1 MVGVI
6 HRDESGPALLRRW
19 LEEIQPD
26 VITLELSHYGIRF
39 RRELGDQYKEII
51 VRVTNKR
58 EERGERCN
66 SEAFASLISYV
77 SIPYEYEAI
86 SGYAAEQSIPFHLID
101 MDFFSYV
108 KLRAIE
114 DLLSKDNIE
123 AMLADM
129 EGMNGNLELATARLY
144 FDKGINVAHYDR
156 EMYIRDRYMAAR
168 IDDLMK
174 HRQNKKFLHVCGWQ
188 HLQDPSGL
196 YSHFNPI
203 KVFSHDKT
211 FCL

>member
-1 MVGVI
+1 MLGVI
-6 HRDESGPALLRRW
+6 HRDESGPALLRSW

-26 VITLELSHYGIRF
+26 VITVELSHYGIRF

-51 VRVTNKR
+51 VRVTKKR
-58 EERGERCN
+58 EERGEQCN

-77 SIPYEYEAI
+77 CIPYEYETI
-86 SGYAAEQSIPFHLID
+86 SGYAAEKNIPYHLID

-108 KLRAIE
+108 KLRDIG
-114 DLLSKDNIE
+114 DLLGEDNIE
-123 AMLADM
+123 IMLADT
-129 EGMNGNLELATARLY
+129 EGMNGSQELAMARFY
-144 FDKGINVAHYDR
+144 FEKGITIAKYDR
-156 EMYIRDRYMAAR
+156 EMYIRDRYMSAR

-174 HRQNKKFLHVCGWQ
+174 HRQNNRFLHVCGWQ

-211 FCL
+211 FCI